1 MYQFFVEDEQV
12 QQDRICIVGGDVNHI
27 GHVLRMKTGEKIRIS
42 DQSGRSYFCR
52 ILEITEE
59 EVWAQIEDTDEMGT
73 EFSHKVY
80 LFQGLPKSDKM
91 ELIIQKTVELGVYT
105 VIPVAMK
112 NCVVKLDEKK
122 AQSKCKRWQAIAES
136 AAKQSK
142 RTVIPQIQ
150 MPLSWK
156 QALEEAKELDVV
168 LVPYENERGME
179 ATREIFRSIPEGASI
194 GVMIGPEGG
203 FSPEEIAQL
212 QIISPQGSYDFV
224 VEAVE
229 GEDDERVTCNGQPVD
244 RELFDKL
251 YQAVTSIPPE
261 RMSSGQPE
269 LEPALTMTVS
279 YRDNSRPEDRFEL
292 IPNGNGS
299 VYLSLNGKIRYTA
312 SQQLVYQILQNC
324 QQVLEGKEV
333 SSLS

>member
-122 AQSKCKRWQAIAES
+122 AQSK
-136 AAKQSK
+136 
-142 RTVIPQIQ
+142 
-150 MPLSWK
+150 

-212 QIISPQGSYDFV
+212 DKDMHRISLGRRILRTETAGMATLSMLIY
-224 VEAVE
+224 
-229 GEDDERVTCNGQPVD
+229 
-244 RELFDKL
+244 ELD
-251 YQAVTSIPPE
+251 I
-261 RMSSGQPE
+261 
-269 LEPALTMTVS
+269 
-279 YRDNSRPEDRFEL
+279 
-292 IPNGNGS
+292 
-299 VYLSLNGKIRYTA
+299 
-312 SQQLVYQILQNC
+312 
-324 QQVLEGKEV
+324 
-333 SSLS
+333 